1 MHRAGRY
8 ALSMTIPESLLGR
21 IRRPVFAWALTALVS
36 EFIVEWLLGRQ
47 SAPFGTA
54 RVVLALVPVIPSLLF
69 MLALVRMVQQMDE
82 LQRRI
87 CLESV
92 FIAFTGSLVLTFIL
106 GGLEQA
112 GVYRL
117 RGDAIGTPM
126 MAMWACGYLYSS
138 WKYR

>member
-92 FIAFTGSLVLTFIL
+92 FIAFTGSL
-106 GGLEQA
+106 
-112 GVYRL
+112 
-117 RGDAIGTPM
+117 
-126 MAMWACGYLYSS
+126 YSS